1 MARAFRSVLTI
12 VAAVVSLNAC
22 TSASLQPVR
31 LPPPIVST
39 TIGVDDVF
47 DVKIYEDSTLDRTFR
62 VAPNGTIDFPL
73 VGRIEVDG
81 HEPQELAELIAARL
95 KEHGILRSPSVS
107 VSMKEINSKK
117 VSISGQI
124 AKPGQFP
131 IVSGTS
137 VIDLITLAGGF
148 TTLADRDRVTLK
160 RHVTRDRIVRVVF
173 SAAAIIEGRI
183 ADVPLQA
190 GDSIYVEERSF

>member
-1 MARAFRSVLTI
+1 MARDFRPLIAACAAVLT
-12 VAAVVSLNAC
+12 LNAC
-22 TSASLQPVR
+22 STANLQPVR
-31 LPPPIVST
+31 LPPPIISS

-47 DVKIYEDSTLDRTFR
+47 DVKIYEDASLDRTYR

-73 VGRIEVDG
+73 VGRLEVEG

-95 KEHGILRSPSVS
+95 KEHGILKSPSVS

-137 VIDLITLAGGF
+137 VVDLITLAGGF

-160 RHVTRDRIVRVVF
+160 RHVSRDRIVRVVF
-173 SAAAIIEGRI
+173 SAEAIIEGRI

-190 GDSIYVEERSF
+190 GDTIYVEERSF